1 MCPKAAVLRSKIVK
15 RQLFSMAGGCLALLE
30 FLFKKS
36 GTYGLGMQKEVRIKS
51 RCFCR
56 EFEIRGT
63 FILKGSGI
71 DDILE
76 YIVIVIIAVCNRIR
90 RI

>member
-1 MCPKAAVLRSKIVK
+1 M
-15 RQLFSMAGGCLALLE
+15 E
-30 FLFKKS
+30 FIFKKS